1 MTGEIAQLAGESS
14 DRRGRDRLVSWIARH
29 RADRADAEDLLH
41 EAYIRYQ
48 QSKRLYPVGNPTG
61 FVLQVAARLAID
73 AHRKRRYLVSPPFEV
88 VCAAHADSAPPVED
102 VLASRERLRRVWE
115 GLETLSERT
124 REVFVMHRL
133 EGRKYHE
140 IAAAL
145 GISCSAVEK
154 HMAKADLFLMR
165 WVEGW

>member
-1 MTGEIAQLAGESS
+1 
-14 DRRGRDRLVSWIARH
+14 
-29 RADRADAEDLLH
+29 
-41 EAYIRYQ
+41 
-48 QSKRLYPVGNPTG
+48 
-61 FVLQVAARLAID
+61 LAID